1 MFSTGEM
8 YLIFNDI
15 SEYISLCYLS
25 SLMFRLG
32 CYNIYSLEDY
42 IELLTNEQYLELIDY
57 IVNNS
62 TPRELALFGIISRQ
76 MYIFRDTSSTIEEMK
91 EQYSIIKE
99 ISHHSDG
106 VVALFMYIIKRNT
119 LFYYKSLSKSFVKA
133 LVTFYDSLNK
143 YNTIKY
149 HQRPLHIITPELYY
163 IWLKHIHYN
172 IVELEDIIDYNK
184 V

>member
-1 MFSTGEM
+1 MFSTGEI
-8 YLIFNDI
+8 YLIFNGI
-15 SEYISLCYLS
+15 PEYISLCYLS

-32 CYNIYSLEDY
+32 CYDMYDLEEY
-42 IELLTNEQYLELIDY
+42 IKLLTNEQYLELIGY

-76 MYIFRDTSSTIEEMK
+76 MYIFRDNSTTIEKMK

-106 VVALFMYIIKRNT
+106 VVSLFMYIIKRNM
-119 LFYYKSLSKSFVKA
+119 LFYYESLSKSFVKA

-143 YNTIKY
+143 YNTVKY

-163 IWLKHIHYN
+163 IWL
-172 IVELEDIIDYNK
+172 
-184 V
+184 